1 MVIYAFRHIQS
12 NPNILRPS
20 GSSPVISEEFVIF
33 DNTDCCFTGGR
44 INSSYVWMYNSQLNL
59 WIRVASLNKGRW
71 RHKMSV
77 LLGKVGEELIRQE
90 YDLHKGH
97 LI

>member
-1 MVIYAFRHIQS
+1 MVVTLTCAWEMF
-12 NPNILRPS
+12 ILTLP
-20 GSSPVISEEFVIF
+20 FL
-33 DNTDCCFTGGR
+33 GGR

-77 LLGKVGEELIRQE
+77 LLGKVKPGTAPALNSPLKEFSFKNPFLRLL
-90 YDLHKGH
+90 YSL
-97 LI
+97 L